1 MASDKFVKTVTPGE
15 LYWKVMDVNGQTS
28 PISFTR
34 NADGTISIASFSLF
48 SINFNNNETKCLA
61 VYNNVVAK
69 KGDTSVGAITNNA
82 DGKVAVYDIMGRQL
96 DTDINSM
103 KGKLVIVKTANG
115 TRKVLVK

>member
-1 MASDKFVKTVTPGE
+1 MFF
-15 LYWKVMDVNGQTS
+15 S
-28 PISFTR
+28 PFALPLQQLSAFLLIVAYFHICSTFAAR

-96 DTDINSM
+96 GTDINSM